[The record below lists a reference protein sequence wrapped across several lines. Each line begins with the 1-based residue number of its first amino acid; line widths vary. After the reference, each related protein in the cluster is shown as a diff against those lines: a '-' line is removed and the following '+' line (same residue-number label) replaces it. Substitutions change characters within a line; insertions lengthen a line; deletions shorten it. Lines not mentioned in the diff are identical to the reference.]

1 MKIALTF
8 ITALLLAPLAAL
20 QAADTPAPATYDE
33 PYRPQFHFTPPVNW
47 LNDPV
52 GMFYYEG
59 EYHLHYQG
67 NPDRPGG
74 GEILGPITCRRT

>member
-1 MKIALTF
+1 MKNKMKHLL
-8 ITALLLAPLAAL
+8 TALLLAPLAAL
-20 QAADTPAPATYDE
+20 HAADTPAPATYDE

-59 EYHLHYQG
+59 EYHMHY
-67 NPDRPGG
+67 
-74 GEILGPITCRRT
+74 

>member
-1 MKIALTF
+1 MQRYPRFITDETKLEDETIMKVALTF

-59 EYHLHYQG
+59 EYHLHY
-67 NPDRPGG
+67 
-74 GEILGPITCRRT
+74 

>member
-1 MKIALTF
+1 MKIVLTF

-59 EYHLHYQG
+59 EYHLHY
-67 NPDRPGG
+67 
-74 GEILGPITCRRT
+74 